1 MAKRNLKTALGAS
14 MQEETD
20 STQTRVDKAD
30 TYFEAQEMPA
40 APTAQTKVVRD
51 GFSMPADDYALIA
64 NLQAQCLKAGIAATK
79 SALLR
84 AGLRA
89 LREMSRDDLA
99 ELVGSLEKVKTG
111 RPGKQL

>member
-20 STQTRVDKAD
+20 PTQARLAKAD
-30 TYFEAQEMPA
+30 SYFEAQATPA

-64 NLQAQCLKAGIAATK
+64 ELQAQCLKAGIAATK
-79 SALLR
+79 SEVLR
-84 AGLRA
+84 AGLHA
-89 LREMSRDDLA
+89 LRQMSR
-99 ELVGSLEKVKTG
+99 K
-111 RPGKQL
+111 